1 MADKN
6 ENTKPSRVLK
16 ERWNLKEYGGTKDAY
31 LDGSKIWN
39 SHTDITLPVNNP
51 KLEIDNIKL
60 ELLEK
65 NIDKK
70 EFDEIFDH
78 EQKIIPEKFK
88 SKCKKYKINYYKINR
103 IMKNHLQELLNN
115 KELIS
120 IMEEEQILN
129 IILDNAR
136 IHTAKIVE
144 ESCEILSVNL
154 VFLPPYCPFLN
165 PIEGVWK
172 DIKREIYNENY
183 YSLNELIELF
193 ETKFYEKVDNTS
205 YYDNWVMQFF
215 GVNIS

>member
-1 MADKN
+1 MNKKLFLKN
-6 ENTKPSRVLK
+6 SNQNV
-16 ERWNLKEYGGTKDAY
+16 
-31 LDGSKIWN
+31 
-39 SHTDITLPVNNP
+39 
-51 KLEIDNIKL
+51 
-60 ELLEK
+60 
-65 NIDKK
+65 
-70 EFDEIFDH
+70 
-78 EQKIIPEKFK
+78 
-88 SKCKKYKINYYKINR
+88 KKYKINYYKINR

-115 KELIS
+115 KEIIS

-205 YYDNWVMQFF
+205 YYDNWMMQFF
-215 GVNIS
+215 GANIS

>member
-1 MADKN
+1 MNK
-6 ENTKPSRVLK
+6 
-16 ERWNLKEYGGTKDAY
+16 
-31 LDGSKIWN
+31 
-39 SHTDITLPVNNP
+39 
-51 KLEIDNIKL
+51 
-60 ELLEK
+60 
-65 NIDKK
+65 
-70 EFDEIFDH
+70 
-78 EQKIIPEKFK
+78 KIIPEKFK
-88 SKCKKYKINYYKINR
+88 SKCKKYKINYYKIHR

>member
-1 MADKN
+1 M
-6 ENTKPSRVLK
+6 
-16 ERWNLKEYGGTKDAY
+16 
-31 LDGSKIWN
+31 
-39 SHTDITLPVNNP
+39 
-51 KLEIDNIKL
+51 
-60 ELLEK
+60 
-65 NIDKK
+65 
-70 EFDEIFDH
+70 
-78 EQKIIPEKFK
+78 
-88 SKCKKYKINYYKINR
+88 
-103 IMKNHLQELLNN
+103 LNN